1 MPQGFDSLLGRISTY
16 LTGLKRPE
24 LVVDRE
30 ALNLS
35 QPRKDWYAEDT
46 SGTKWPIF

>member
-1 MPQGFDSLLGRISTY
+1 LIHFWEDKY
-16 LTGLKRPE
+16 LPNGVERPE